1 MAVHPQASRADRR
14 LCDKHMRTDSFHGAG
29 SGYQAHGMVANT
41 DQTRVRS
48 VVIVEDDEDIAES
61 IRYNLERESYRIR
74 IAASGEDDLNL
85 ILDRPPNLI
94 LLDLNLPGMNGFE
107 ICRRV
112 RAESAT
118 AKVPILMLTARA
130 DETDKV
136 LGLNMGADDY
146 ITKPFSMRELVARV
160 NAALRRSEGVEIDR
174 PAFDNGLL
182 RIEPSTFRVSY
193 QGRDVRMTRKEFAL
207 LSELARNQGRV
218 LTRETLLD
226 RVWGM
231 NYFGDS
237 RTLDV
242 HIRRLRQKL
251 GDASLIETVTGI
263 GYRLCD
269 TSPQGGA

>member
-1 MAVHPQASRADRR
+1 MLRPVDETRA
-14 LCDKHMRTDSFHGAG
+14 
-29 SGYQAHGMVANT
+29 
-41 DQTRVRS
+41 RS
-48 VVIVEDDEDIAES
+48 IIIVEDDEDIADS
-61 IRYNLERESYRIR
+61 IRYNLERERFR
-74 IAASGEDDLNL
+74 VRLAVTGEEALSL
-85 ILDRPPNLI
+85 ILNGPPDLI
-94 LLDLNLPGMNGFE
+94 VLDLNLPGMNGFE
-107 ICRRV
+107 ICRRL

-118 AKVPILMLTARA
+118 AKVPIVMLTARA

-136 LGLNMGADDY
+136 LGLNIGADDY

-160 NAALRRSEGVEIDR
+160 NAALRRTGDLDVDR
-174 PAFDNGLL
+174 PVFDNGTL
-182 RIEPSTFRVSY
+182 RIDPSTFRVSY
-193 QGRDVRMTRKEFAL
+193 QAREIRMTRKEFAL

-218 LTRETLLD
+218 LTREMLLD

-251 GDASLIETVTGI
+251 GTSALIETVTGI

-269 TSPQGGA
+269 AQ

>member
-1 MAVHPQASRADRR
+1 
-14 LCDKHMRTDSFHGAG
+14 
-29 SGYQAHGMVANT
+29 MVASI

-48 VVIVEDDEDIAES
+48 IIVVEDDEDIAEPV
-61 IRYNLERESYRIR
+61 RYSLEREGFRVRVSLT
-74 IAASGEDDLNL
+74 GEDALNV

-94 LLDLNLPGMNGFE
+94 LLDLNLPHMSGFE
-107 ICRRV
+107 LCRRL
-112 RAESAT
+112 RREAST
-118 AKVPILMLTARA
+118 ARVPILMLTARA

-160 NAALRRSEGVEIDR
+160 NAALRRAEGSEIDR
-174 PAFDNGLL
+174 PVFDNGVL
-182 RIEPSTFRVSY
+182 RIDPSTFSITF

-218 LTRETLLD
+218 LTRDALLD
-226 RVWGM
+226 RVWGIS
-231 NYFGDS
+231 YYGDS

-251 GDASLIETVTGI
+251 GDSSAIETVTGI
-263 GYRLCD
+263 GYRLVD
-269 TSPQGGA
+269 SGRKAD

>member
-1 MAVHPQASRADRR
+1 MSMATGVEE
-14 LCDKHMRTDSFHGAG
+14 K
-29 SGYQAHGMVANT
+29 
-41 DQTRVRS
+41 RVRS
-48 VVIVEDDEDIAES
+48 VIIVEDDEDIADS
-61 IRYNLERESYRIR
+61 IRYNLEREGFRVR
-74 IAASGEDDLNL
+74 VAVTGEEAINL
-85 ILDRPPNLI
+85 ILSGPPGLI
-94 LLDLNLPGMNGFE
+94 LLDLNLPGMSGFE
-107 ICRRV
+107 ICRRL

-118 AKVPILMLTARA
+118 AKTPIVMLTARA

-160 NAALRRSEGVEIDR
+160 NAALRRSQGSEVDR
-174 PAFDNGLL
+174 PVFDDGAL
-182 RIEPSTFRVSY
+182 RIDPSTFRVSY
-193 QGRDVRMTRKEFAL
+193 QERDVRMTRKEFAL

-251 GDASLIETVTGI
+251 GNPGLIETVTGI

-269 TSPQGGA
+269 AQGET

>member
-1 MAVHPQASRADRR
+1 MISKLKIDWLRDKLQTFSMATGVE
-14 LCDKHMRTDSFHGAG
+14 G
-29 SGYQAHGMVANT
+29 
-41 DQTRVRS
+41 TRVRS
-48 VVIVEDDEDIAES
+48 IIIVEDDEDIADS
-61 IRYNLERESYRIR
+61 IRYNLEREGFRVR
-74 IAASGEDDLNL
+74 IAATGEHALNL
-85 ILDRPPNLI
+85 ILNGPPSLI

-107 ICRRV
+107 ICRRL

-118 AKVPILMLTARA
+118 ASVPILMLTARA

-136 LGLNMGADDY
+136 LGLNLGADDY

-160 NAALRRSEGVEIDR
+160 NAALRRSEGSEVDR
-174 PAFDNGLL
+174 PVFDNGSL
-182 RIEPSTFRVSY
+182 RIDPSTFQVRY
-193 QGRDVRMTRKEFAL
+193 QGRDVRLTRKEFAL
-207 LSELARNQGRV
+207 LTELARNQGRV

-251 GDASLIETVTGI
+251 EDPRLIETITGI
-263 GYRLCD
+263 GYRLR
-269 TSPQGGA
+269 AARVEN